1 MFSERLKPFLLQLSE
16 YAKVHPLDV
25 APMKSGFAIR
35 MYQVFKA
42 ERDRMRKHTQSSV
55 MIYKLDELKQML
67 GIEGKYKV
75 LKDFRRR
82 VLDVVEREVNTHSP
96 SVQVKYEYIKTNRR
110 VTGVKFLIFDKSK
123 TKQGAR
129 QGGGIGSNYA
139 PSEEEIAAL
148 TYAQNKAYETLVK
161 FGVYEGI
168 AFKQILP
175 NLKGGDV
182 EGFEDYFIK
191 HALAHFKR
199 WARNQPNK
207 AISAATFVNWWT
219 EQNVFDS
226 ENDVFWKLVEKINKD
241 KKKLDEITFENRME
255 AKKMTKSEFIEWYKG
270 TQKKML

>member
-1 MFSERLKPFLLQLSE
+1 M
-16 YAKVHPLDV
+16 
-25 APMKSGFAIR
+25 
-35 MYQVFKA
+35 
-42 ERDRMRKHTQSSV
+42 
-55 MIYKLDELKQML
+55 
-67 GIEGKYKV
+67 
-75 LKDFRRR
+75 
-82 VLDVVEREVNTHSP
+82 NTHSQ

-110 VTGVKFLIFDKSK
+110 VTGVRFLIFDKSK
-123 TKQGAR
+123 NKQGSK
-129 QGGGIGSNYA
+129 QGGLENNYA
-139 PSEEEIAAL
+139 PSEEEIEAL
-148 TYAQNKAYETLVK
+148 SYAQHKAYETLVK

-241 KKKLDEITFENRME
+241 KKKLDDITFENRME